1 MKDCLRYAPMIGAR
15 EGELA
20 RDESSALAA
29 HLAACPACRARAAA
43 LRATE
48 GLVAEAL
55 LARAS
60 GRDFAPFVDG
70 VMERIAAGRARS
82 PFARLRRWVGAHR
95 RSAGLAAAVPVLAA
109 LALVVYVRSD
119 RPARELALVEL
130 DAVGNVS
137 IVLRTEDGPLVLL
150 GDGEPEDS

>member
-1 MKDCLRYAPMIGAR
+1 MKDCLRYAPMIGSR
-15 EGELA
+15 EGELGPDEA
-20 RDESSALAA
+20 RALEA
-29 HLAACPACRARAAA
+29 HLAACPACRSRAAA
-43 LRATE
+43 FAAVG

-60 GRDFAPFVDG
+60 QRDFAPFVDG
-70 VMERIAAGRARS
+70 VMERIAARRLS
-82 PFARLRRWVGAHR
+82 PMERLRRWLGLRR

-130 DAVGNVS
+130 DTVGNVS

-150 GDGEPEDS
+150 GDGGTEDS

>member
-1 MKDCLRYAPMIGAR
+1 MTDCLRYAPMIGSR
-15 EGELA
+15 EGELGPDEA
-20 RDESSALAA
+20 RGLAA

-43 LRATE
+43 FAATE

-55 LARAS
+55 LARAA

-70 VMERIAAGRARS
+70 VMERIAARRLS
-82 PFARLRRWVGAHR
+82 PLGRLRGWLGAHR

-109 LALVVYVRSD
+109 AALVVYVRSD
-119 RPARELALVEL
+119 RPAALVEL

-150 GDGEPEDS
+150 GDGGTEDS

>member
-1 MKDCLRYAPMIGAR
+1 MTDCLRYAPMIGAR

-20 RDESSALAA
+20 PDEARALAA
-29 HLAACPACRARAAA
+29 HLTGCPACRSREAA
-43 LRATE
+43 LRQTE

-60 GRDFAPFVDG
+60 RRDFGPFVDG
-70 VMERIAAGRARS
+70 VMDRIAARRARS
-82 PFARLRRWVGAHR
+82 PLARIRRWVGGHR

-109 LALVVYVRSD
+109 LALVVYVRTD

-130 DAVGNVS
+130 DTVGNVS

>member
-1 MKDCLRYAPMIGAR
+1 MIGSR

-20 RDESSALAA
+20 PDEVRALAG
-29 HLAACPACRARAAA
+29 HLAGCAPCRAREVE
-43 LRATE
+43 LRRTE

-60 GRDFAPFVDG
+60 RRDFGPFVDG

-82 PFARLRRWVGAHR
+82 PLARLRDWALGHR
-95 RSAGLAAAVPVLAA
+95 RAAVLATAGPVLAA
-109 LALVVYVRSD
+109 LALLVYVRAEHA
-119 RPARELALVEL
+119 PELALVEL
-130 DAVGNVS
+130 DTVGNVS

-150 GDGEPEDS
+150 RDAEPEDS